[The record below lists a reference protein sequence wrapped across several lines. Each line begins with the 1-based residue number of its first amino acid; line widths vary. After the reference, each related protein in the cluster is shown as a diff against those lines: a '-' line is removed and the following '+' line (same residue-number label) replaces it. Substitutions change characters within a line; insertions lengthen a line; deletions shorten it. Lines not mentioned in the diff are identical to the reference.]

1 MADTKK
7 QAVQAAEAYDEWQD
21 MREVRLPRGRDG
33 DATQYVRVNDR
44 TFLVP
49 RGKTVQVPLPV
60 YYVLQASMEMTEAAE
75 DYIQQT
81 REA

>member
-1 MADTKK
+1 MAENRK
-7 QAVQAAEAYDEWQD
+7 QGNTAAETVDVWQD

-33 DATQYVRVNDR
+33 DVTQYVRINNR

-49 RGKTVQVPLPV
+49 RGQAVQVPLPV
-60 YYVLQASMEMTEAAE
+60 YLVLRDSLMRTEEAE
-75 DYIQQT
+75 DFIQHE